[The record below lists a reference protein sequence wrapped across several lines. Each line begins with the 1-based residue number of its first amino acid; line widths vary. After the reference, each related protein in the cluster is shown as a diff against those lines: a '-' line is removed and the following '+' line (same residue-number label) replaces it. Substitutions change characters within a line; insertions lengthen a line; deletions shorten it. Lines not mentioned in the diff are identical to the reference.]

1 MLETGIT
8 SYKHFKKEW
17 LAKKVAQEKKEVEKL
32 TKQKLGRSVDVEEE
46 EEVVVKESRIKG
58 LDEVRAEL
66 QAQKDFMKGLKELS
80 KVSVNI
86 VKDQAEVLLSTSHE
100 DLHMHGYKPFMRW
113 GVLKETLTAACI
125 LESGILQKAN
135 HTGKLY
141 LWDPFCGSG
150 SFLIETIMML
160 LDQPVR
166 NFSDSHQMPFEF
178 WPVHQKEAYEQFRI
192 ELNDFQKMHK
202 RHEID
207 VQIIGSDISQ
217 KAIEATCKNIEYAE
231 IQQLIEHDLLEVRS
245 HRFINNP
252 LVLS

>member
-1 MLETGIT
+1 
-8 SYKHFKKEW
+8 
-17 LAKKVAQEKKEVEKL
+17 
-32 TKQKLGRSVDVEEE
+32 
-46 EEVVVKESRIKG
+46 
-58 LDEVRAEL
+58 
-66 QAQKDFMKGLKELS
+66 
-80 KVSVNI
+80 
-86 VKDQAEVLLSTSHE
+86 
-100 DLHMHGYKPFMRW
+100 
-113 GVLKETLTAACI
+113 
-125 LESGILQKAN
+125 
-135 HTGKLY
+135 
-141 LWDPFCGSG
+141 
-150 SFLIETIMML
+150 
-160 LDQPVR
+160 
-166 NFSDSHQMPFEF
+166 MPFEF